1 MNFRLLVALFI
12 FTLPLS
18 MPLLGQEKEEK
29 KESIEAGASKH
40 EEFKPHSA
48 IGLVLSHANVFNG
61 RGDNGKKQVL
71 SLAAWGIDYNYHISS
86 KWAIGLHTDII
97 VESFKVESQNEGE
110 IERSYPIAPALMGIY
125 KPNHHWSLMAGA
137 GAEFAKEKD
146 FFLTRLGVEY
156 GAEIRNG
163 WEVFGSLSYDIKWNG
178 YDSWV
183 LGFGI
188 SKAFG
193 GNHKNE

>member
-1 MNFRLLVALFI
+1 MNFRLLIALSI
-12 FTLPLS
+12 FVLPLS
-18 MPLLGQEKEEK
+18 MPLMGQEKKEK
-29 KESIEAGASKH
+29 KESLEAGASKH
-40 EEFKPHSA
+40 EEFKPHSD

-71 SLAAWGIDYNYHISS
+71 SLAAWGIDYNYHLSP

-97 VESFKVESQNEGE
+97 IESFKVESQTDEE

-125 KPNHHWSLMAGA
+125 KLNRHWSLMAGA

-178 YDSWV
+178 YDTWV
-183 LGFGI
+183 LGLGI

-193 GNHKNE
+193 GNHKK